1 LPHRRH
7 LVTVAA
13 GLAAL
18 ASAAPAA
25 AVTSTAPANG
35 GFATDAAGWSS
46 AGSCTNPLG
55 VLCTVTNT
63 HRPDIGAPPGS
74 MDAAFNNQANA
85 LGEGSS
91 LLASPSFAWRGG
103 PATSLAFAYDRRG
116 DVAAFV
122 RLGGEVNAVVDLVDT
137 TDGRRTRIVHPQ
149 PVPQSAGF
157 VATSAPVPPGVLVA
171 GHSYRLELT
180 TIFRNQVAV
189 QSGATVGYDNV
200 RLTADGA
207 GQFDLGPLASGS
219 AAAGG
224 AFVGAGGL
232 GACLPRQATPPRKQ
246 KAGGTTGRV
255 TVSAEQ
261 LRANQRISQEALRRA
276 NALADRL
283 AAGLTGADF
292 RACTLGQRDF
302 SAGAVTGAQ
311 NGGAAIPAAG
321 PVAAARKAPARRPAT
336 PKKVTLSAKQLRINQ
351 RIAQAAVLRV
361 NAMSKRMKGGIT
373 AGDLRDG
380 TVGAT
385 ALDSALRL
393 AFARGVPADGVS
405 TKFVPLR
412 LERKR
417 SAGGQVTLSAK
428 QLRINQRISAAA
440 LRRITRVQAELEAG
454 LTGANVKDGSLARAS
469 LAPPVQTGAR

>member
-1 LPHRRH
+1 LPPHRRH
-7 LVTVAA
+7 LVIIAA
-13 GLAAL
+13 GLGVL
-18 ASAAPAA
+18 ASAGSAA
-25 AVTSTAPANG
+25 AATSTAPANG

-63 HRPDIGAPPGS
+63 HRADVGAPPGS

-91 LLASPSFAWRGG
+91 LLASPAFAWRGG

-116 DVAAFV
+116 DVAETV

-137 TDGRRTRIVHPQ
+137 TAGARTRIVQPQ

-157 VATSAPVPPGVLVA
+157 VATSAPVPPGVLVD

-189 QSGATVGYDNV
+189 QSSATVGYDNV

-207 GQFDLGPLASGS
+207 GQFDLGPLASG
-219 AAAGG
+219 GG

-232 GACLPRQATPPRKQ
+232 GACTVRQVTPPREPSRR
-246 KAGGTTGRV
+246 GGSGRV
-255 TVSAEQ
+255 TVSATQ
-261 LRANQRISQEALRRA
+261 LRANQRISQDALRRA
-276 NALADRL
+276 NVLADKL
-283 AAGLTGADF
+283 AFGLTGTDF
-292 RACTLGQRDF
+292 RACSLGPRDF

-311 NGGAAIPAAG
+311 NGGVPIAAAG
-321 PVAAARKAPARRPAT
+321 AVAAARKTPTRRRAT
-336 PKKVTLSAKQLRINQ
+336 PKVVTLSAKQLRINQ

-361 NAMSKRMKGGIT
+361 NAMSTRMKGGLT
-373 AGDLRDG
+373 AGDLRNG
-380 TVGAT
+380 TVGAAALDT
-385 ALDSALRL
+385 ALRR

-412 LERKR
+412 LERKGTPPGR
-417 SAGGQVTLSAK
+417 VTLSAK

-440 LRRITRVQAELEAG
+440 LRRITRIQAELKAG